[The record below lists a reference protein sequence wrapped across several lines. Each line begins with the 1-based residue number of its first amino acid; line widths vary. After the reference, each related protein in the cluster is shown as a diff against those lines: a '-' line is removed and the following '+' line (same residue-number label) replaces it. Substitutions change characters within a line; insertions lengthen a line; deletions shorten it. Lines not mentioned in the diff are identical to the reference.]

1 MITENRGLFISSGI
15 LQLMKQASVSVA
27 SKFNMLYAYAVTV
40 VMFEIIY
47 SAIAFHAQQGINNSA
62 FSPQASK
69 TSYLAGLLL
78 GLLLYLLA
86 AVYLVTSSKPKKV
99 VLLLKVILGFHLIS
113 LITGLFRPS
122 YLIIPIFLQAGFTL
136 MMLRTLQTKKNVVLL

>member
-1 MITENRGLFISSGI
+1 
-15 LQLMKQASVSVA
+15 MKQASVSVA

-47 SAIAFHAQQGINNSA
+47 SAIVIHAQQGVHSSGL
-62 FSPQASK
+62 SPQATR
-69 TSYLAGLLL
+69 TSHLAGLLL
-78 GLLLYLLA
+78 GLLLYLVA
-86 AVYLVTSSKPKKV
+86 AVYLVTSSKPKNV
-99 VLLLKVILGFHLIS
+99 VLLLKVILGFHLIG

-136 MMLRTLQTKKNVVLL
+136 MMLRTLQNKKNVVLL